1 MARSISI
8 NSILAFVLSL
18 AMVFGALAI
27 ASPTNAQLDAQNTG
41 LAATA
46 GQAGYGDAPVE
57 VPVVI
62 GRIIAIGIGLIGL
75 ILFLFIIW
83 GGFMWIT
90 ASGDPTKIQK
100 AQGIIINAV
109 IGVVVV
115 LTAYAVTNF
124 AIGQLTNPETG
135 ILAP

>member
-1 MARSISI
+1 MARSITF

-27 ASPTNAQLDAQNTG
+27 ASPTYAQLDAQNTG

-75 ILFLFIIW
+75 ILFLFIMW
-83 GGFMWIT
+83 GGFIWIT

-115 LTAYAVTNF
+115 LSAYAVTNF
-124 AIGQLTNPETG
+124 AITQLTKPETG

>member
-1 MARSISI
+1 M
-8 NSILAFVLSL
+8 IL
-18 AMVFGALAI
+18 GAIAI
-27 ASPTNAQLDAQNTG
+27 ASPANAVLDAQNTG
-41 LAATA
+41 LTATA
-46 GQAGYGDAPVE
+46 GQAGYGEAPVE

-62 GRIIAIGIGLIGL
+62 GRVINIGIGLVGL
-75 ILFLFIIW
+75 VLFLFIIW
-83 GGFMWIT
+83 GGFIWIT

-115 LTAYAVTNF
+115 LSAYAVTNF
-124 AIGQLTNPETG
+124 AITQLTKPETG